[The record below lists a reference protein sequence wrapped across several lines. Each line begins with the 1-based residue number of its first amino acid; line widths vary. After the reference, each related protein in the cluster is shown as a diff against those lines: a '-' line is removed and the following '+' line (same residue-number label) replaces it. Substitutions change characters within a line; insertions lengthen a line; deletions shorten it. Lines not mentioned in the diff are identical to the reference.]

1 MIIRVATKDQYCYV
15 EEDYTG
21 DNPKARY
28 EELKAQFQASDS
40 PVNAFYSYLIALMD
54 SNLAKWG
61 TADEYAQLNEKQKEV
76 VQAIKRY
83 SKRIKSND

>member
-28 EELKAQFQASDS
+28 EELKAQFQAPDS

-61 TADEYAQLNEKQKEV
+61 TADEYSQLNEKQKEV